1 MHFNEDRISLQLG
14 MKLNVLERAVNE
26 LISIVSKITLD
37 NQRLQRQI
45 DALSRNGS
53 SAPKETTNTNN
64 DENYELDISQVQKIL
79 KQQSGPQTLGRRI
92 DN

>member
-1 MHFNEDRISLQLG
+1 MHFNEDRISRQLA
-14 MKLNVLERAVNE
+14 MKLNVLEKAVDQ
-26 LISIVSKITLD
+26 LINVVSRITLD

-45 DALSRNGS
+45 DKLSSGGANI
-53 SAPKETTNTNN
+53 KETTTNN

>member
-1 MHFNEDRISLQLG
+1 MHFNEDRISRQLA
-14 MKLNVLERAVNE
+14 MKLNVLERATNE

-45 DALSRNGS
+45 DQMQRTGGVSQ
-53 SAPKETTNTNN
+53 KENTTNN

-79 KQQSGPQTLGRRI
+79 KQQSAPQTLGKRI